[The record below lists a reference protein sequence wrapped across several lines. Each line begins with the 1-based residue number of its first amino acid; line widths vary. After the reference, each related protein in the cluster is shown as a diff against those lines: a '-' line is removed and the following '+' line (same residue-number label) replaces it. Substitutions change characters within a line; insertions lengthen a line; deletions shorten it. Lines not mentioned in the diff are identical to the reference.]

1 MICDSNTWWNNAI
14 TLPTPSTAI
23 KVPIPIPNI
32 VCANI
37 KPIHRVIQTLT
48 QSNIFF
54 VRPTLLLNLPANAYT
69 IPSPG
74 FGTNCILKDMAAPT
88 PVQII
93 AIAKI
98 SNWMPNWL
106 DVGI

>member
-1 MICDSNTWWNNAI
+1 M

-23 KVPIPIPNI
+23 TVPIPIPSI

-37 KPIHRVIQTLT
+37 RLIHIVMHTHI

-54 VRPTLLLNLPANAYT
+54 VRPTLLLNYPANACT

-88 PVQII
+88 PVQIM

-98 SNWMPNWL
+98 SN
-106 DVGI
+106 